1 MSDEERKKEGKG
13 DGNRPA
19 PEPDPPESAQSDDP
33 AAAPPPAPPAPA
45 PAPHALPTEEDSA
58 GDPHQQVGMQSITHT
73 CAKSC
78 IFVPNHAYL
87 RQLAVF
93 APQAVCDR
101 FIIDILAPQAYCILR
116 GSFAL
121 RGSCAAGLN
130 ALQCLAPRV
139 CVSCAAG
146 LNALQCLAPRV
157 CVSCAAGLNALQC
170 LAPRV

>member
-13 DGNRPA
+13 NRPA
-19 PEPDPPESAQSDDP
+19 PEPDPPAQSDDP
-33 AAAPPPAPPAPA
+33 CTTTDTTTLAPPAPA
-45 PAPHALPTEEDSA
+45 PHAPPALTEDEDEDS
-58 GDPHQQVGMQSITHT
+58 DPPQQVGMQSITHT

-139 CVSCAAG
+139 
-146 LNALQCLAPRV
+146 
-157 CVSCAAGLNALQC
+157 
-170 LAPRV
+170 